1 MLCAKIADV
10 SDVLFVN
17 FYRHEGTALMG
28 LPADKLKELKD
39 TGDIQVINEAYSDR
53 LFRQFGFLMKVRA
66 RQGGFGPEGQSNVS
80 FVC

>member
-1 MLCAKIADV
+1 
-10 SDVLFVN
+10 
-17 FYRHEGTALMG
+17 MG